1 MSTSGREAGSAP
13 LGMKAM
19 LYLETTQRQMARK
32 GTFSKAPVPDRFTR
46 RVERVERTRRGAGGS
61 DGGMRRGERR
71 DEAMRE
77 NRWDRGEGLR

>member
-46 RVERVERTRRGAGGS
+46 RVEMDVRLSLSARWSRRHHH
-61 DGGMRRGERR
+61 
-71 DEAMRE
+71 
-77 NRWDRGEGLR
+77 L